1 MARPRPTTPV
11 LSELASVPGDALAE
25 GTPPPIGPHTAAQRH
40 DGVLT
45 LLDDSA
51 DTASISTSRR
61 SLEKAEAKRLQKLEK
76 FRKQAEKDARKAAK
90 KQGRPDDWE
99 SFMLEVPEELL
110 SPEELTKRRWLKS
123 VPMFDG
129 LDGAFVGALAQALQ
143 TRTVAAES
151 IIIEKGSVGD
161 EMYFIKEGRCDV
173 HLDLADDAVATREPG
188 EFIGE
193 TALLEDAPRNA
204 YVRATAAMV
213 LYVLSKAQLTE
224 VLARFPEAEP
234 IIRSPADDHRAELV
248 QKYQEEAAFRDKV
261 GGKVVA
267 TAEQLAEAKE
277 KAQQKADAEEQLR
290 LGQEAFDA
298 FNFAAALDF
307 FGKAQELRPGHS
319 KTEMLL
325 KSATTKAKQWELMS
339 TTERLVAKKTNP
351 SKKRHA
357 AHTTDRS
364 AQSQQAQERRAAE
377 ASRLYNEAESC
388 AQRSDFPA
396 AIQSLEAA
404 LEEAQGADDPGLVS
418 KIRQNLDAARATRAE
433 SQSQALAL
441 YEQGAAAR
449 SASKFYAASTSF
461 RKALELATGDMELT
475 A

>member
-90 KQGRPDDWE
+90 KQGRPGDWE

-110 SPEELTKRRWLKS
+110 SPEELTKRRWLQS

-143 TRTVAAES
+143 TRTVAAGS
-151 IIIEKGSVGD
+151 ILIEKGSVGD

-188 EFIGE
+188 EFFGE

-248 QKYQEEAAFRDKV
+248 QKYQEEAARKSRLSRRAAARLRRSRRNAAAPTLDYSVDVERRHRTLKQLHALLEVEISESLVTLGVLLMVLIHEARRTFKGEVHKFGETLKYRCKHARDQHVIPLHEGWMMKQ
-261 GGKVVA
+261 G
-267 TAEQLAEAKE
+267 E
-277 KAQQKADAEEQLR
+277 
-290 LGQEAFDA
+290 LGESFKRRYFVLLPDVWTCARI
-298 FNFAAALDF
+298 AAAL
-307 FGKAQELRPGHS
+307 
-319 KTEMLL
+319 T
-325 KSATTKAKQWELMS
+325 
-339 TTERLVAKKTNP
+339 
-351 SKKRHA
+351 
-357 AHTTDRS
+357 
-364 AQSQQAQERRAAE
+364 
-377 ASRLYNEAESC
+377 
-388 AQRSDFPA
+388 
-396 AIQSLEAA
+396 
-404 LEEAQGADDPGLVS
+404 
-418 KIRQNLDAARATRAE
+418 
-433 SQSQALAL
+433 
-441 YEQGAAAR
+441 
-449 SASKFYAASTSF
+449 
-461 RKALELATGDMELT
+461 
-475 A
+475 